1 MLFLLLF
8 AGVVLLISAVAV
20 WPRVGRL
27 PAAAQPWREYPAGP
41 ASDEGVLVARLA
53 AGEITHGQY
62 VAGMERLAG
71 GASPTRLPFTN

>member
-8 AGVVLLISAVAV
+8 TGAVLLISAVVV
-20 WPRVGRL
+20 WSRVGRL
-27 PAAAQPWREYPAGP
+27 PSAAQPWREYTAAP

-62 VAGMERLAG
+62 LAGMEKLAG
-71 GASPTRLPFTN
+71 GSAPTRLTS

>member
-1 MLFLLLF
+1 MVFLLLF
-8 AGVVLLISAVAV
+8 TGAVLLISAVVV

-27 PAAAQPWREYPAGP
+27 PSAAQPWRAHAAGP
-41 ASDEGVLVARLA
+41 ASDEGVLVARLT

-71 GASPTRLPFTN
+71 GSSPTRLTN